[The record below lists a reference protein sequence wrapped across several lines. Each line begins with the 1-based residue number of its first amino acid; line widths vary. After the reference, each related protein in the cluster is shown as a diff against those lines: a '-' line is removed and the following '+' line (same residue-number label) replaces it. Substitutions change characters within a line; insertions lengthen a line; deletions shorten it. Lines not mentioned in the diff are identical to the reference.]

1 MTIKSFIEGI
11 DKRKVS
17 GFVAAFLLLMI
28 SYLLLVYNTRKMN
41 DQSKLV
47 DHTNKVI
54 VSLES
59 LISDM
64 KEVEFSYRGYLITRE
79 DRYIE
84 DFAIYKN
91 STDSLFSLLSTLIK
105 DNPEQMQ
112 SLDTIISSTRRKYAD
127 AEASMLLY
135 KSNPSM
141 KDSLLKFGYEG
152 KYTGKIS
159 KKVRHMQYHESALL
173 SMRAKDLQS
182 MSKAIQVINLTILF
196 IACLLAVY
204 SFITY
209 ASESSERNKADN
221 KAKAYRDE
229 LELRVQELSKANKE
243 LTELRSIEKYAA
255 TGRIARTIAH
265 EVRNP
270 LTNIHLAAEQLI
282 EITPPGEERDMLLN
296 MINRN
301 GNRINQLV
309 SDLLKATKFLEL
321 KLTECGVHD
330 IINKAIEQVKDRIE
344 LNQAQLA
351 IDYAPVQC
359 RVKVDEEKMVIAFL
373 NILVNATEAMEQGKG
388 KLSIKTISEGSW
400 CKIIIT
406 DNGSGMNEETLS
418 KLFEPFFTNKQKGNG
433 LGLANTQNIILNHK
447 GNIQVSSEPGKGTSF
462 TIMLRTIAGQ
472 Q

>member
-309 SDLLKATKFLEL
+309 SDLLKAT
-321 KLTECGVHD
+321 
-330 IINKAIEQVKDRIE
+330 N
-344 LNQAQLA
+344 
-351 IDYAPVQC
+351 
-359 RVKVDEEKMVIAFL
+359 
-373 NILVNATEAMEQGKG
+373 
-388 KLSIKTISEGSW
+388 SW
-400 CKIIIT
+400 
-406 DNGSGMNEETLS
+406 N
-418 KLFEPFFTNKQKGNG
+418 
-433 LGLANTQNIILNHK
+433 
-447 GNIQVSSEPGKGTSF
+447 
-462 TIMLRTIAGQ
+462 
-472 Q
+472 

>member
-1 MTIKSFIEGI
+1 
-11 DKRKVS
+11 
-17 GFVAAFLLLMI
+17 
-28 SYLLLVYNTRKMN
+28 
-41 DQSKLV
+41 
-47 DHTNKVI
+47 
-54 VSLES
+54 
-59 LISDM
+59 
-64 KEVEFSYRGYLITRE
+64 
-79 DRYIE
+79 
-84 DFAIYKN
+84 
-91 STDSLFSLLSTLIK
+91 
-105 DNPEQMQ
+105 
-112 SLDTIISSTRRKYAD
+112 
-127 AEASMLLY
+127 
-135 KSNPSM
+135 M

-159 KKVRHMQYHESALL
+159 KKVRNMQYHESALL
-173 SMRAKDLQS
+173 SMRSRDLQS

-221 KAKAYRDE
+221 KAKEYRDE

-282 EITPPGEERDMLLN
+282 EITPAGEERDMLLN

-330 IINKAIEQVKDRIE
+330 IINKAILQVKDRFE
-344 LNQAQLA
+344 LNQMQLEVN
-351 IDYAPVQC
+351 YAATQC

-388 KLSIKTISEGSW
+388 KVIVQTIPEGAW

-418 KLFEPFFTNKQKGNG
+418 RLFEPFFTSKQKGNG

-472 Q
+472 